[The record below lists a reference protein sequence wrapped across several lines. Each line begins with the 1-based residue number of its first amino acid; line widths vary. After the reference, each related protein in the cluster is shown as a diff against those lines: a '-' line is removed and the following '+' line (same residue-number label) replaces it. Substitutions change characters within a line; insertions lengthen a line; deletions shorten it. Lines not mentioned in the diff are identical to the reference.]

1 MLVLLTLMA
10 CNLSNAQKKHR
21 CIAGINLAEAI
32 SAHELDLFYGIAIE
46 RNLSI
51 CASTSIRLAFTAD
64 EAEATHREDLLL
76 ENCDIA
82 DVSKDIVQAQ
92 ISAQYW
98 PERQFDGLLISFG
111 LGTSQSRNLECPME
125 IGYMCPLGKAARVSV
140 GYEIEMIDTLR
151 KQKLTGK
158 GLCVR
163 MAYEF

>member
-1 MLVLLTLMA
+1 MIVV
-10 CNLSNAQKKHR
+10 KGK
-21 CIAGINLAEAI
+21 INLFI
-32 SAHELDLFYGIAIE
+32 SCSVQKEVRVE

-51 CASTSIRLAFTAD
+51 CASTSIRLPLRLPFTAD
-64 EAEATHREDLLL
+64 KAEVTHREDLLL
-76 ENCDIA
+76 EDCDIA

-140 GYEIEMIDTLR
+140 GYEIEMIDTIR